1 MTTGISS
8 MSTQH
13 ETVLR
18 HEAVEALV
26 TSAEGVFVDCTY
38 GRGGHSAE
46 ILNKLNS
53 SGRLLVIDKD
63 LVAIEHARNHL
74 GSDDRVLIRQ
84 GSFCDLA
91 SFLCDEGIA
100 KVDGV
105 LMDLGVSSPQ
115 LDETARGFS
124 FSRNGPLDMR
134 MNQQDG
140 QTASEWLMTA
150 D

>member
-46 ILNKLNS
+46 ILKKLNS
-53 SGRLLVIDKD
+53 RGRLLVIDKD
-63 LVAIEHARNHL
+63 LVAIEHARNQL

-91 SFLCDEGIA
+91 
-100 KVDGV
+100 V
-105 LMDLGVSSPQ
+105 VS
-115 LDETARGFS
+115 LR
-124 FSRNGPLDMR
+124 
-134 MNQQDG
+134 
-140 QTASEWLMTA
+140 
-150 D
+150 